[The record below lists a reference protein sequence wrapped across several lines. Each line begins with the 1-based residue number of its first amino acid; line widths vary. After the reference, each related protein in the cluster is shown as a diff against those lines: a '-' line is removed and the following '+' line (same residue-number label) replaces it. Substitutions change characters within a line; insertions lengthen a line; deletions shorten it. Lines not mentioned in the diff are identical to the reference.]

1 MKTTIKNGVIV
12 ALSSLMLVGCSSTS
26 NSPTSTSE
34 VASSTST
41 EQESETVELTLDN
54 WQDYLEIKEDYEYGY
69 NDFDEIT
76 SMSKIYNFYLKD
88 GMTFAED
95 SYPEVAIEVEY
106 DVADYYTFSNVD
118 WENGTFDLIELDDE
132 TKSYCPDIFS
142 VGHTS
147 ETNTLTR
154 QYDSMTE
161 EYTSNSLGS
170 LPTDN
175 TCLVHKDDNG
185 ETTGGMWV
193 NDINFM
199 GKYENLT
206 ITRIKGTIEVV
217 K

>member
-1 MKTTIKNGVIV
+1 MKTTIKNSAIF
-12 ALSSLMLVGCSSTS
+12 ALSTLMLVGCSSTS

-41 EQESETVELTLDN
+41 EQETETIELTIDN
-54 WQDYLEIKEDYEYGY
+54 WQDYLEIKEDYEYYY

-76 SMSKIYNFYLKD
+76 SMYKIYNFYLKD
-88 GMTFAED
+88 GMMFVED

-106 DVADYYTFSNVD
+106 DTANYYTFSNVD

-132 TKSYCPDIFS
+132 TKSHFTDFFS
-142 VGHTS
+142 VGHKS
-147 ETNTLTR
+147 ETDTLTR
-154 QYDSMTE
+154 QYDEKTE

-170 LPTDN
+170 LRFDGL
-175 TCLVHKDDNG
+175 CGILKDDNG
-185 ETTGGMWV
+185 ETTSVSGI
-193 NDINFM
+193 NDTNYM
-199 GKYENLT
+199 SKYENLT

>member
-1 MKTTIKNGVIV
+1 MKTTIKNGAIV
-12 ALSSLMLVGCSSTS
+12 ALSTLMLVGCSSTS

-41 EQESETVELTLDN
+41 EQETETVELTLDN
-54 WQDYLEIKEDYEYGY
+54 WQDYLEIKEDYEYDY

-106 DVADYYTFSNVD
+106 DVANYYTFSNVD

-132 TKSYCPDIFS
+132 TKSYATDFFS

-147 ETNTLTR
+147 ETDTLTR

-170 LPTDN
+170 LPT
-175 TCLVHKDDNG
+175 TYWCSVYKDDNV
-185 ETTGGMWV
+185 ETTTDMSL
-193 NDINFM
+193 NDIHFM
-199 GKYENLT
+199 YKYENLT